1 MPTLYMLCT
10 GFEVASYPGHPMF
23 FNVATLKNMGWPGYA
38 ASFEVQEISLDVAFA
53 IPREFFNT
61 LYDIVI
67 VHSLAP
73 TASPTTI
80 EAHKFNSTS
89 VFLSWRPPLAQYWN
103 GIIQGY
109 HVNFTQANRTNSD
122 SEEYTTVVPYLLI
135 NNLEPGVMYTFRVA
149 AYTVGGKGPFS
160 ELMDIV
166 PSLNFCGMSEHM
178 HQYIQ

>member
-1 MPTLYMLCT
+1 M
-10 GFEVASYPGHPMF
+10 
-23 FNVATLKNMGWPGYA
+23 
-38 ASFEVQEISLDVAFA
+38 
-53 IPREFFNT
+53 
-61 LYDIVI
+61 
-67 VHSLAP
+67 HSLAP
-73 TASPTTI
+73 IASPTTI

-89 VFLSWRPPLAQYWN
+89 VFLSWRPPLAQYRN

-109 HVNFTQANRTNSD
+109 HVHVTFTQANRTNSD

-160 ELMDIV
+160 ELMDVV